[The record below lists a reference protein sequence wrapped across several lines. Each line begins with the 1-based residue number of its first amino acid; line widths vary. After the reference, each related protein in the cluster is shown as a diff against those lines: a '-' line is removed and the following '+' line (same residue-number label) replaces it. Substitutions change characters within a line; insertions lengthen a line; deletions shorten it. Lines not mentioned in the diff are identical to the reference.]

1 MQKQKS
7 KLVISNWLLVGC
19 YWVKRRKLHFTSLN
33 YNLAYLFKKLDHT
46 YVVSLRDTLG
56 AGSFSRCCIDKD
68 RLYRILTGSQ
78 EKFLKGRRCRRVQK
92 KCKMAIESK

>member
-1 MQKQKS
+1 MLLGEEKKVTSYFSQLYPCLSIKQ
-7 KLVISNWLLVGC
+7 
-19 YWVKRRKLHFTSLN
+19 
-33 YNLAYLFKKLDHT
+33 LDHM

-56 AGSFSRCCIDKD
+56 AGSFSRCPIDKD

-78 EKFLKGRRCRRVQK
+78 EKFLKGRRRRRVQK

>member
-1 MQKQKS
+1 MLLGEEKKVTFYFFQLYLCLSTKQ
-7 KLVISNWLLVGC
+7 
-19 YWVKRRKLHFTSLN
+19 
-33 YNLAYLFKKLDHT
+33 LDHM

-56 AGSFSRCCIDKD
+56 AGSFSRCPIDKD

>member
-1 MQKQKS
+1 MLLGEEKKVAFYFSQLCPCLSIKQ
-7 KLVISNWLLVGC
+7 
-19 YWVKRRKLHFTSLN
+19 
-33 YNLAYLFKKLDHT
+33 LDHM

-56 AGSFSRCCIDKD
+56 AGSFSRCPIDKD

>member
-1 MQKQKS
+1 MLLGEEKKVAFYFSQLCPCLSIKQ
-7 KLVISNWLLVGC
+7 
-19 YWVKRRKLHFTSLN
+19 
-33 YNLAYLFKKLDHT
+33 LDHM

-56 AGSFSRCCIDKD
+56 ARSFSRCPIDKD

-78 EKFLKGRRCRRVQK
+78 EKFLKGRRCRKVQK

>member
-1 MQKQKS
+1 MLLGEEKKVAFYFSQLCPCLSIKQ
-7 KLVISNWLLVGC
+7 
-19 YWVKRRKLHFTSLN
+19 
-33 YNLAYLFKKLDHT
+33 LDHM

-56 AGSFSRCCIDKD
+56 ARSFSRCPIDKD

>member
-1 MQKQKS
+1 MLLCEEKKVAFYFSQLCPCLSIKQ
-7 KLVISNWLLVGC
+7 
-19 YWVKRRKLHFTSLN
+19 
-33 YNLAYLFKKLDHT
+33 LDHM

-56 AGSFSRCCIDKD
+56 ARSFSRCPIDKD

>member
-33 YNLAYLFKKLDHT
+33 YISSKQLDHM
-46 YVVSLRDTLG
+46 YVVSLGDTLG
-56 AGSFSRCCIDKD
+56 AGSFSRCPIDKD

>member
-1 MQKQKS
+1 MLLGEEKKVTFYSFQLYLCLSTKQ
-7 KLVISNWLLVGC
+7 
-19 YWVKRRKLHFTSLN
+19 
-33 YNLAYLFKKLDHT
+33 LDHM

-56 AGSFSRCCIDKD
+56 AGSFSRCPIDKD